1 MRTAQFDRLLRVQ
14 DLKANRVHAEHGR
27 ESSLTMQDIAHRTEQ
42 ETFSMRVLTVVA
54 LVFLPPTFV
63 AVSCCTGKVCLN
75 S

>member
-1 MRTAQFDRLLRVQ
+1 MKLLQIQNLEASRI
-14 DLKANRVHAEHGR
+14 NAERSR
-27 ESSLTMQDIAHRTEQ
+27 ESAAIMQGIAHRTEQ

-63 AVSCCTGKVCLN
+63 TVGGCTNDVLALCGIH